1 MKINIK
7 IFLVIVSL
15 LWLMPAVSLAAE
27 IFFNSDKSIFPERE
41 SFLVEVFMD
50 TEGAQINVV
59 EGTIIF
65 PEELLELK
73 ELREGNS
80 TLNFWL
86 DKPEST
92 EAGHISFSGMTPG
105 GFSGTDRFLLGIVF
119 ETKGS
124 GAGSLGFSGTQ
135 ALRNDGLGT
144 KTDINEISFDF
155 TVSPSAESAAD
166 LALLD
171 TNSPESFTPFVASD
185 PSLFEGRYFV
195 VFSTVDK
202 GVGMDHYEVREGLFG
217 GYVVAES
224 PYLLKDQSLGKSI
237 YIKALDKSGNER
249 IVKIEAQNGGFRL
262 DRWGIIVIL
271 LVVFGF
277 FLQKKWPKFIQK

>member
-1 MKINIK
+1 MKINIRK
-7 IFLVIVSL
+7 ILITLFV
-15 LWLMPAVSLAAE
+15 LWLLPSVSLAAE

-50 TEGAQINVV
+50 TQGSQINVV

-92 EAGHISFSGMTPG
+92 EAGQISFSGMTPG

-119 ETKGS
+119 ETRGL

-144 KTDINEISFDF
+144 KTDVDEISFDF
-155 TVSPSAESAAD
+155 TVSPSAEPAAD

-171 TNSPESFTPFVASD
+171 TNPPESFTPFVASD
-185 PSLFEGRYFV
+185 PSLFEGKYFV

-202 GVGMDHYEVREGLFG
+202 GAGMDHYEVREGLFG
-217 GYVVAES
+217 SYIVAES
-224 PYLLKDQSLGKSI
+224 PYLLKDQSLGKNV
-237 YIKALDKSGNER
+237 YIKALDKVGNET
-249 IVKIEAQNGGFRL
+249 IVKIKAQNWKFGL
-262 DRWGIIVIL
+262 DSWVIIVIL

-277 FLQKKWPKFIQK
+277 LLQKKWLKFFQK